1 MLNIH
6 SGIRW
11 SDGQV
16 LDADDIVFTLNLMND
31 ASQSLSE
38 AASIQQWV
46 NAVEKIVPLTMQ
58 VLFEIT

>member
-11 SDGQV
+11 SDGQA